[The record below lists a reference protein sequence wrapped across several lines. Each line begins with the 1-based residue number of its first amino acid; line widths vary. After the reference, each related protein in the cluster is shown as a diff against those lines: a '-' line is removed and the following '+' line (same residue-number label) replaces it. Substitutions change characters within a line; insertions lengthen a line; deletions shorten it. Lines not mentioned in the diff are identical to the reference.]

1 MVPSKE
7 IGVRSCNP
15 TTDPL
20 DSSPMARPLRIEY
33 PGAVYHVTSR
43 GNARQDIVADD
54 QDRIAFLVLLAHVI
68 DRFGWRCHAY
78 CLMDNHYHLLL
89 ETPQP
94 NLSLGMR
101 QLNGR
106 YTQTVNRRHRRVG
119 HLFQGRFT
127 AILVEKDPHLLE
139 LCRYVVL
146 NPVRAKMVTHPR
158 LWRWSSYRATAGETG
173 APLWLTVDWVRGQF
187 GARQREAQGR
197 YRQFVADGHQ
207 GSRPWEALQGQI
219 YLGSEEFIAQHQP
232 DRVIREIPRRQTQA
246 SRPSLRVLFAQ
257 RQAPARLIHT
267 AYRQHGYR
275 LAEIADHL
283 GVHYATVSRRL
294 KQAEQDDV

>member
-1 MVPSKE
+1 
-7 IGVRSCNP
+7 
-15 TTDPL
+15 
-20 DSSPMARPLRIEY
+20 MARPLRIEY

-43 GNARQDIVADD
+43 GNARQDIVVDD
-54 QDRIAFLVLLAHVI
+54 RDRQQFLALLAQVI

-94 NLSLGMR
+94 NLSRGMR

-106 YTQTVNRRHRRVG
+106 YTQTYNRQHRRVG

-127 AILVEKDPHLLE
+127 AILVEKEAHLLE

-146 NPVRAKMVTHPR
+146 NPVRANMVTHPR
-158 LWRWSSYRATAGETG
+158 VWTWSSYRATVGETS
-173 APLWLTVDWVRGQF
+173 APPWLTIDWILEQF
-187 GARQREAQGR
+187 APRVGTAQEQ
-197 YRQFVADGHQ
+197 YRVFVAEGR
-207 GSRPWEALQGQI
+207 GGPRPWDQLVGQI
-219 YLGSEEFIAQHQP
+219 YLGSEDFVAQYQP
-232 DRVIREIPRRQTQA
+232 NRVIREIPRRQTHAQ
-246 SRPSLRVLFAQ
+246 RPSLRVLFQKRRSHAQ
-257 RQAPARLIHT
+257 LIHE

-275 LAEIADHL
+275 LAEIAAHL

-294 KQAEQDDV
+294 KQAEQTKV